1 MGSRE
6 RMFLLVFGGI
16 LALVF
21 GWAEETRGQPRE
33 TIEGAKKESEMVF
46 YSGMVVQDTQ
56 VLLSAFEK
64 KNPFIKATHYR
75 ASGPP
80 LIARIQSEYRAGL
93 NLKDHT
99 AVRNLSDARL
109 R

>member
-64 KNPFIKATHYR
+64 KISVYQSRSLSSLR
-75 ASGPP
+75 AA
-80 LIARIQSEYRAGL
+80 I
-93 NLKDHT
+93 NC
-99 AVRNLSDARL
+99 SDSK
-109 R
+109 